1 MEGWGEE
8 KFVRDLK
15 HSTKPF
21 TGQASNNNLRWRGR
35 KLGLSN
41 IPLQNNACTADYN
54 WRAKK
59 TTASKTEGFQSVK
72 LDISLPLLCSC
83 AYIAFNMVDFKTH
96 HASLPWTF
104 ALQARSEHYSQ
115 ACHLWLPQTPWTR
128 CNCWDWEVFDVTPPH
143 HVTMR
148 PICYSESSTEKQN
161 TSIRRIFLN
170 NVPSLYRKNCF
181 PTNICS
187 SIVEGTSKMTTM
199 IHTKTQEVKRN
210 VFGTLGDRLQRTQE
224 GLSPQVPLCL

>member
-1 MEGWGEE
+1 MDFTTVEGWGEE

-21 TGQASNNNLRWRGR
+21 TGQASNNNLRWRRR
-35 KLGLSN
+35 KPGLSN
-41 IPLQNNACTADYN
+41 IPLQNNACPADYN

-161 TSIRRIFLN
+161 TSIRRIFGIMYLRYTERTAF
-170 NVPSLYRKNCF
+170 LQTLAAR
-181 PTNICS
+181 S
-187 SIVEGTSKMTTM
+187 SRAR
-199 IHTKTQEVKRN
+199 VKWQPWYIQKHKR
-210 VFGTLGDRLQRTQE
+210 
-224 GLSPQVPLCL
+224 